1 MTGNA
6 SEADVP
12 AVKYLKDYRPPAFLV
27 DTVELTVE
35 LADPDTRVEARMA
48 VRRNPEAEGNG
59 RPFVLDGRDLDP
71 VSIALDGR
79 ELGPDAYALDDETL
93 TLSDVPD
100 AFVLETRVR
109 IRPRENAALE
119 GLYKSGDMFCTQCES
134 EGFRRITFFPDRP
147 DVMAR
152 YTCTVIGD
160 KARYP
165 ILLSNGNRA
174 KAGEMDDGR
183 HWVRWEDPFPKPS
196 YLFALVAGDLFC
208 LSDTYRTRSGRNVG
222 LEIYAE
228 HENADKCDHAM
239 EALKKSM
246 RWDEETFG
254 LEYDLDV
261 YMIVA
266 VNDFNMG
273 AMENKGLNV
282 FNAKYVLARPD
293 TATDQDFWNI
303 DRVVAHEYFHN
314 WTGNRVTLRNWF
326 QLSLKEGLTV
336 YRDQEFSSDLTS
348 RPVKRIGDARTLR
361 AYQFPEDAGPMA
373 HPVRPAGYIQMDNF
387 YTVTVYEKGAEVVRM
402 IRTLV
407 GKDGF
412 RKGMDLYFERHD
424 GRAVTV
430 EDFVSAMADANGADL
445 DPFMLWYSQAGTPEI
460 RVRGEYDAPKR
471 EFALTLSQHVPPTP
485 DMTEKAPMHIPV
497 AVGLLDPD
505 GRDVPLRLKDE
516 AAPVGETR
524 VLELRE
530 TEQTFV
536 FADVPPGVVPSVL
549 RGFSAPV
556 KRVDEVDDETLAFL
570 FARDTDP
577 FNRWDAG
584 QKLFARMLLR
594 RVDDYRAGRELI
606 LDEAVVEPFRR
617 TLRHADL
624 DKSFIAE
631 ALSLPTESEMAILA
645 SEKGE
650 IDPDAIHAAR
660 QFATARLA
668 ERLRSDFEEI
678 YRDNRDTGE
687 YVVDPTSVGRRRLKN
702 LALAFLGRIEGEDA
716 IRRAREQFEGATNMT
731 DSMAALS
738 VLAHIDCPERE
749 RALERFYERWKDD
762 TLVLDKW
769 FALQAT
775 APLPDTLDRVRAL
788 LDHPAFS
795 IKNPNK
801 VRALIGAFCGGN
813 PWRFHQPSGAGY
825 VFAADRVLEIDAF
838 NPQIAAR
845 MASVFNHWRKYESG
859 RRALMGEQL
868 ERIIRAGGLSKHVYE
883 IVSKALG

>member
-1 MTGNA
+1 MDTPN
-6 SEADVP
+6 
-12 AVKYLKDYRPPAFLV
+12 VKYLKDYRPPAFTV
-27 DTVELTVE
+27 DTVDLTVE
-35 LADPDTRVEARMA
+35 LKDEDTLVDARLA

-59 RPFVLDGRDLDP
+59 RPFVLDGRELDLTYVAIDGKEL
-71 VSIALDGR
+71 SRDAFTLDA
-79 ELGPDAYALDDETL
+79 EQL
-93 TLSDVPD
+93 TLSGVPD
-100 AFVLETRVR
+100 AFTLETRVR
-109 IRPRENAALE
+109 IQPQNNAALE

-147 DVMAR
+147 DVMAT
-152 YTCTVIGD
+152 YTCTIVGD
-160 KARYP
+160 QQRYP
-165 ILLSNGNRA
+165 LLLANGNRVA
-174 KAGEMDDGR
+174 AGELEEGR

-208 LSDTYRTRSGRNVG
+208 LSDTFRTMSGREVK
-222 LEIYAE
+222 LEIYTE

-348 RPVKRIGDARTLR
+348 RPVKRISDVRTLR

-373 HPVRPAGYIQMDNF
+373 HPVRPASYIKMDNF
-387 YTVTVYEKGAEVVRM
+387 YTVTVYEKGSEVVRM

-407 GKDGF
+407 GKEGF

-424 GRAVTV
+424 GKAVTV
-430 EDFVSAMADANGADL
+430 EDFVAAMADANGVDL
-445 DPFMLWYSQAGTPEI
+445 DQFMRWYSQAGTPEI
-460 RVRGEYDAPKR
+460 RVRGEYDDQKR

-485 DMTEKAPMHIPV
+485 DMSEKQPMHIPV
-497 AVGLLDPD
+497 AVGLLDAE
-505 GRDVPLRLKDE
+505 GRDVPLRLKHESE
-516 AAPVGETR
+516 AAGETR
-524 VLELRE
+524 VLDLRKA
-530 TEQTFV
+530 EQTFV
-536 FADVPPGVVPSVL
+536 FADVPPDVAPSVL

-556 KRVDEVDDETLAFL
+556 KRVDEPDDGTLAFL
-570 FARDTDP
+570 FAHDTDP

-584 QKLFARMLLR
+584 QKLFSRMLLQL
-594 RVDDYRAGRELI
+594 VADHQAGRELA

-617 TLRHADL
+617 TLRDPDL

-631 ALSLPTESEMAILA
+631 ALTLPTEAELAILM
-645 SEKGE
+645 SERGD
-650 IDPDAIHAAR
+650 IDPDAIHGAR
-660 QFATARLA
+660 RFATTRLA
-668 ERLRSDFEEI
+668 ERLRSDFEET
-678 YRDNRDTGE
+678 YRANQETGE
-687 YVVDPTSVGRRRLKN
+687 YIVDPPSVGRRRLKN
-702 LALAFLGRIEGEDA
+702 LSLAFLGRIADDGA
-716 IRRAREQFEGATNMT
+716 VRRAWDQFDGATNMT

-738 VLAHIDCPERE
+738 VLTHIDRPERDQ
-749 RALERFYERWKDD
+749 ALERFYERWKDD

-769 FALQAT
+769 FSLQA
-775 APLPDTLDRVRAL
+775 AAQLPNTLDRVREL

-801 VRALIGAFCGGN
+801 VRALIGAFCGAN

-825 VFAADRVLEIDAF
+825 AFAADRVLEIDAF

-845 MASVFNHWRKYESG
+845 LVTVFNHWRKYEPA
-859 RRALMGEQL
+859 RREQMRAQL
-868 ERIIRAGGLSKHVYE
+868 ERIIHHDGLSKHVYE

>member
-1 MTGNA
+1 MDTAN
-6 SEADVP
+6 
-12 AVKYLKDYRPPAFLV
+12 VKYLKDYRPPAFTV
-27 DTVELTVE
+27 DTVDLTVE
-35 LADPDTRVEARMA
+35 LKDQDTLVDARLA

-59 RPFVLDGRDLDP
+59 RPF
-71 VSIALDGR
+71 ALDGR
-79 ELGPDAYALDDETL
+79 ELDLTYVAIDGRELSRDAYALDEEQL
-93 TLSDVPD
+93 TLSGVPD
-100 AFVLETRVR
+100 EFILETRVR
-109 IRPRENAALE
+109 IQPQENAALE

-152 YTCTVIGD
+152 YTCTIVGD
-160 KARYP
+160 KKRHP
-165 ILLSNGNRA
+165 LLLANGNRVA
-174 KAGEMDDGR
+174 AGEMEEGR

-196 YLFALVAGDLFC
+196 YLFAMVAGDLFC
-208 LSDTYRTRSGRNVG
+208 LSDTFRTMSGREVK
-222 LEIYAE
+222 LEIYTE

-348 RPVKRIGDARTLR
+348 RPVKRIGDVRTLR

-373 HPVRPAGYIQMDNF
+373 HPVRPASYIKMDNF
-387 YTVTVYEKGAEVVRM
+387 YTVTVYEKGSEVVRM

-407 GKDGF
+407 GREGF
-412 RKGMDLYFERHD
+412 RKGMDLYFQRHD
-424 GRAVTV
+424 GKAVTV
-430 EDFVSAMADANGADL
+430 EDFVEAMADANGADF
-445 DPFMLWYSQAGTPEI
+445 DHFMLWYSQAGTPEI
-460 RVRGEYDAPKR
+460 RVRGEYDDRKR
-471 EFALTLSQHVPPTP
+471 EYALTLSQHVPPTP
-485 DMTEKAPMHIPV
+485 DMSEKSPMHIPV
-497 AVGLLDPD
+497 AVGLLDAE
-505 GRDVPLRLKDE
+505 GRDVPLRLTDE
-516 AAPVGETR
+516 AEATGTTR
-524 VLELRE
+524 VLDLKKS
-530 TEQTFV
+530 EQTFV
-536 FADVPPGVVPSVL
+536 FGDVPSGVVPSVL
-549 RGFSAPV
+549 RNFSAPV

-584 QKLFARMLLR
+584 QKLFARTLLR
-594 RVDDYRAGRELI
+594 LVEDHRSGKELT
-606 LDEAVVEPFRR
+606 LDESVVEPFRR
-617 TLRHADL
+617 TLRHPEL
-624 DKSFIAE
+624 DKAFIAE
-631 ALSLPTESEMAILA
+631 ALTLPTEAELAILM
-645 SEKGE
+645 SERGD
-650 IDPDAIHAAR
+650 IDPDAIHGAR
-660 QFATARLA
+660 WFATARLA
-668 ERLRSDFEEI
+668 ERLQSDFEEI
-678 YRDNRDTGE
+678 YQANQETGE
-687 YVVDPTSVGRRRLKN
+687 YVVDPPSVGRRRMKN
-702 LALAFLGRIEGEDA
+702 LALGFLGRIEGQESV
-716 IRRAREQFEGATNMT
+716 RRAWEQFDGATNMT

-738 VLAHIDCPERE
+738 VLSHIDCPERE
-749 RALERFYERWKDD
+749 RALEQFFERWKAD

-769 FALQAT
+769 FTLQAT
-775 APLPDTLDRVRAL
+775 AQLPDTLDRVREL

-801 VRALIGAFCGGN
+801 VRALVGAFCGGN
-813 PWRFHQPSGAGY
+813 PWRFHQSSGAGY
-825 VFAADRVLEIDAF
+825 VFAADRVLEIDDF

-845 MASVFNHWRKYESG
+845 MVAVFNHWRKYEPA
-859 RRALMGEQL
+859 RREQMREQL
-868 ERIIRAGGLSKHVYE
+868 ERIIHHDGLSKHVYE

>member
-1 MTGNA
+1 MDAPN
-6 SEADVP
+6 
-12 AVKYLKDYRPPAFLV
+12 VKYLKDYQPPEFTV
-27 DTVELTVE
+27 DTVDLTVE
-35 LADPDTRVEARMA
+35 LKDQDTVVDARLA
-48 VRRNPEAEGNG
+48 VRRQPGAEGRRG
-59 RPFVLDGRDLDP
+59 EFVLDGRDLDL
-71 VSIALDGR
+71 VSISVDGR
-79 ELGPDAYALDDETL
+79 ELPRDDYALDEEQL
-93 TLSDVPD
+93 ALSGLPD
-100 AFVLETRVR
+100 AFTLETRVR
-109 IRPRENAALE
+109 IQPQKNDALE

-152 YTCTVIGD
+152 FTCTIIGD
-160 KARYP
+160 KKRYP
-165 ILLSNGNRA
+165 LLLANGNRA
-174 KAGEMDDGR
+174 EAGEMKDGR
-183 HWVRWEDPFPKPS
+183 HWVRWEDPFLKPS

-208 LSDTYRTRSGRNVG
+208 LSDTFRTMSGREVK
-222 LEIYAE
+222 LEIYTE

-348 RPVKRIGDARTLR
+348 RPVKRISDVRTLR

-373 HPVRPAGYIQMDNF
+373 HPVRPASYIKMDNF

-424 GRAVTV
+424 GNAVTV
-430 EDFVSAMADANGADL
+430 EDFVAAMADANGADL
-445 DPFMLWYSQAGTPEI
+445 DHFMLWYSQAGTPEI
-460 RVRGEYDAPKR
+460 RVRSEYDEKKR
-471 EFALTLSQHVPPTP
+471 EYALTLSQHVPPTP
-485 DMTEKAPMHIPV
+485 DMHEKSPMHIPV
-497 AVGLLDPD
+497 AVGLLDSE
-505 GRDVPLRLKDE
+505 GRDVPLRLADE
-516 AAPVGETR
+516 AEAAGNNR
-524 VLELRE
+524 VLDLKKS
-530 TEQTFV
+530 EQTFV
-536 FADVPPGVVPSVL
+536 FSDVPPGAVPSVL

-570 FARDTDP
+570 FAHDTDP

-594 RVDDYRAGRELI
+594 LVEDHRAGKELA
-606 LDEAVVEPFRR
+606 LDDAVVEPFRR
-617 TLRHADL
+617 TLRHPEL
-624 DKSFIAE
+624 DKAFIAE
-631 ALSLPTESEMAILA
+631 ALTLPTEAELAILM
-645 SEKGE
+645 SERGH
-650 IDPDAIHAAR
+650 IDPDAIHGAR
-660 QFATARLA
+660 WFATARLA
-668 ERLRSDFEEI
+668 EQLRSDFEEI
-678 YRDNRDTGE
+678 YQANQETGE
-687 YVVDPTSVGRRRLKN
+687 YVVDPASVGRRRMKN
-702 LALAFLGRIEGEDA
+702 LALGFLGRIEEEDSVRLA
-716 IRRAREQFEGATNMT
+716 WEQFDGATNMT

-738 VLAHIDCPERE
+738 VLANIDCPERE
-749 RALERFYERWKDD
+749 KALEQFYERWKGD

-769 FALQAT
+769 FTLQAT
-775 APLPDTLDRVRAL
+775 AQLPDTLDRVVEL

-813 PWRFHQPSGAGY
+813 PWRFHQASGAGY
-825 VFAADRVLEIDAF
+825 AFSADRVLEIDAF

-845 MASVFNHWRKYESG
+845 MVSVFNHWRKYELV
-859 RRALMGEQL
+859 RQEQMREQL
-868 ERIIRAGGLSKHVYE
+868 ERIIHHDGLSKHVYE